1 MKIVLSNKSK
11 IGSVDFENLEF
22 GKIFTDH
29 LFFCKYSNNAWG
41 EGKIMPYDDFLVS
54 PSARVFHYGQAIFEG
69 MKCFRSDNDSLIL
82 FRPEENFKRFNK
94 SSSRMAIPEISEN
107 IFFDGLTELL
117 KIDKDWVKKGD
128 GNALYLRPFVFASEA
143 SINASEANEY
153 TFMIICCP
161 AKSYYGNQKIK
172 VKIEEKYSRAAKGG
186 VGYAKAA
193 GNYAAQFYPTSIAI
207 EEGYQQII
215 WTDSN
220 NHKSIE
226 EAGTMNL
233 FFRIGNKLITS
244 PTSDSILDGITRK
257 SIIELAKN
265 ENIDVE
271 ERIITVDELLESS
284 KAGELREIFGT
295 GTAVVVLPIKAFG
308 YQNKDYDL
316 PEIDDSWSSM
326 LKKKLMNIQYDKSS
340 EYGKW
345 KLKIN

>member
-1 MKIVLSNKSK
+1 MKIVLANKSK
-11 IGSVDFENLEF
+11 IGKVDFENLEF

-29 LFFCKYSNNAWG
+29 LFVCKYSNNSWG

-94 SSSRMAIPEISEN
+94 SSSRMAIPEITEN

-257 SIIELAKN
+257 SIIELAKK
-265 ENIDVE
+265 ENINVE

-284 KAGELREIFGT
+284 KTGELKEIFGT

-308 YQNKDYDL
+308 YQSNDYQL
-316 PEIDDSWSSM
+316 PKIDDSWSSM
-326 LKKKLMNIQYDKSS
+326 LKKKLMDIQYDKSS
-340 EYGKW
+340 EYDNW

>member
-1 MKIVLSNKSK
+1 MKITLANKSK
-11 IGSVDFENLEF
+11 IESVDFENLEF

-29 LFFCKYSNNAWG
+29 LFVCKYSNNSWG

-69 MKCFRSDNDSLIL
+69 MKCFRSNNDSLIL
-82 FRPEENFKRFNK
+82 FRPEENFNRFNK
-94 SSSRMAIPEISEN
+94 SSLRMAIPEISKK
-107 IFFDGLTELL
+107 IFFEGLTELL

-128 GNALYLRPFVFASEA
+128 GNALYLRPFVFASEP
-143 SINASEANEY
+143 SINASEAMEY

-193 GNYAAQFYPTSIAI
+193 GNYAAQFYPTSIAK

-257 SIIELAKN
+257 SIIELAKKV
-265 ENIDVE
+265 NIDVE
-271 ERIITVDELLESS
+271 ERVITVNEILESS
-284 KAGELREIFGT
+284 KTGELKEIFGT

-308 YQNKDYDL
+308 YQNNDYKLPDL
-316 PEIDDSWSSM
+316 DNSWSLM
-326 LKKKLMNIQYDKSS
+326 LKKKLMDIQYDKSD
-340 EYGKW
+340 EYENW

>member
-1 MKIVLSNKSK
+1 MKIVLAKKSK

-29 LFFCKYSNNAWG
+29 LFVCKYSNNSWG

-94 SSSRMAIPEISEN
+94 SSSRMAIPEITEN

-193 GNYAAQFYPTSIAI
+193 GNYAAQFYPTSIAK

-257 SIIELAKN
+257 SIIELAKKV
-265 ENIDVE
+265 NIDFE
-271 ERIITVDELLESS
+271 ERVITVNEILESS
-284 KAGELREIFGT
+284 KTGELKEIFGT

-308 YQNKDYDL
+308 YQNNDYKLPDL
-316 PEIDDSWSSM
+316 DNSWSLM
-326 LKKKLMNIQYDKSS
+326 LKKKLMDIQYDKSD
-340 EYGKW
+340 EYENW

>member
-1 MKIVLSNKSK
+1 MKIVLANKSK

-29 LFFCKYSNNAWG
+29 LFVCKYSNNSWG

-107 IFFDGLTELL
+107 IFFGGLTELL

-257 SIIELAKN
+257 SIIELAKK
-265 ENIDVE
+265 ENIEVE

-284 KAGELREIFGT
+284 KTGELKEIFGT

-308 YQNKDYDL
+308 YQSNDYEL
-316 PEIDDSWSSM
+316 PKVDDSWSSM
-326 LKKKLMNIQYDKSS
+326 LKKKLMDIQYDKSS
-340 EYGKW
+340 EFDKW

>member
-11 IGSVDFENLEF
+11 IDNVDFENLQF

-29 LFFCKYSNNAWG
+29 LFVCKYSNNSWNDG
-41 EGKIMPYDDFLVS
+41 EIMPYGDFLIS

-69 MKCFRSDNDSLIL
+69 MKCYRSDNDSLIL
-82 FRPEENFKRFNK
+82 FRPDENFKRFNK
-94 SSSRMAIPEISEN
+94 SSSRMAIPEIPEK

-117 KIDKDWVKKGD
+117 RIDKDWVKKGD
-128 GNALYLRPFVFASEA
+128 GNALYVRPFVFASEP
-143 SINASEANEY
+143 SINASEAIEY

-193 GNYAAQFYPTSIAI
+193 GNYAAQFYPTAIAK

-233 FFRIGNKLITS
+233 FFRIGEKLITS

-257 SIIELAKN
+257 SIIKLAKDL
-265 ENIDVE
+265 NIDVE
-271 ERIITVDELLESS
+271 ERIITVDELLEAQDSGS
-284 KAGELREIFGT
+284 LKEIFGT
-295 GTAVVVLPIKAFG
+295 GTAVVILPIKTFG
-308 YQNKDYDL
+308 YQNNDFNLPDL
-316 PEIDDSWSSM
+316 DNPWSLE
-326 LKKKLMNIQYDKSS
+326 LKKKLTDIQYDKSS
-340 EYGKW
+340 EYEDW
-345 KLKIN
+345 KVKIN

>member
-1 MKIVLSNKSK
+1 VKIVLSNKSK

-29 LFFCKYSNNAWG
+29 LFVCKYSNNAWG

-340 EYGKW
+340 EYDKW

>member
-1 MKIVLSNKSK
+1 MKIVLANKSK

-29 LFFCKYSNNAWG
+29 LFVCKYSNNAWG

>member
-1 MKIVLSNKSK
+1 MKIVLAKKSK

-29 LFFCKYSNNAWG
+29 LFVCKYSNNSWG

-128 GNALYLRPFVFASEA
+128 GNALYLRPFVFASEP

-257 SIIELAKN
+257 SIIELAKK

-284 KAGELREIFGT
+284 KTGELKEIFGT

-308 YQNKDYDL
+308 YQSNDYEL
-316 PEIDDSWSSM
+316 PKVDDSWSSM
-326 LKKKLMNIQYDKSS
+326 LKKKLMDIQYDKSS
-340 EYGKW
+340 EFDKW

>member
-11 IGSVDFENLEF
+11 IDNVDFENLQF

-29 LFFCKYSNNAWG
+29 LFVCKYSNNSWNDG
-41 EGKIMPYDDFLVS
+41 EIMPYEDFLIS

-69 MKCFRSDNDSLIL
+69 MKCYRSDKDSLIL
-82 FRPEENFKRFNK
+82 FRPDENFKRFNK
-94 SSSRMAIPEISEN
+94 SSLRMAIPEIPEK

-117 KIDKDWVKKGD
+117 RIDKDWVKKGD
-128 GNALYLRPFVFASEA
+128 GNALYVRPFVFASEP
-143 SINASEANEY
+143 SINASEAIEY

-193 GNYAAQFYPTSIAI
+193 GNYAAQFYPTAIAK

-233 FFRIGNKLITS
+233 FFRIDDKLITS

-257 SIIELAKN
+257 SIIKLAKDL
-265 ENIDVE
+265 NIDVE
-271 ERIITVDELLESS
+271 ERIITVDELLEAQDSGS
-284 KAGELREIFGT
+284 LKEIFGT
-295 GTAVVVLPIKAFG
+295 GTAVVILPIKTFG
-308 YQNKDYDL
+308 YQNNDFNLPDL
-316 PEIDDSWSSM
+316 DNPWSLE
-326 LKKKLMNIQYDKSS
+326 LKKKLTDIQYDKSS
-340 EYGKW
+340 EYEDW
-345 KLKIN
+345 KVKIN

>member
-1 MKIVLSNKSK
+1 MKIVLAKKSK

-29 LFFCKYSNNAWG
+29 LFVCKYSNNSWG

-94 SSSRMAIPEISEN
+94 SSSRMAIPKISEN
-107 IFFDGLTELL
+107 IFFGGLNELL

-257 SIIELAKN
+257 SIIELAKK

-284 KAGELREIFGT
+284 KTGELKEIFGT

-308 YQNKDYDL
+308 YQSNDYEL
-316 PEIDDSWSSM
+316 PQDDDSWSSM
-326 LKKKLMNIQYDKSS
+326 LKKKLMDIQYDKSS
-340 EYGKW
+340 EYDNW

>member
-1 MKIVLSNKSK
+1 MKIVLANKSK

-29 LFFCKYSNNAWG
+29 LFVCKYSNNSWG

-94 SSSRMAIPEISEN
+94 SSSRMAIPKISEN
-107 IFFDGLTELL
+107 IFFGGLNELL

-257 SIIELAKN
+257 SIIELAKK
-265 ENIDVE
+265 ENIEVE

-284 KAGELREIFGT
+284 KTGELKEIFGT

-308 YQNKDYDL
+308 YQSNDYEL
-316 PEIDDSWSSM
+316 PKVDDSWSSM
-326 LKKKLMNIQYDKSS
+326 LKKKLMDIQYDKSS
-340 EYGKW
+340 EFDKW

>member
-1 MKIVLSNKSK
+1 MKIVLANKSK

-29 LFFCKYSNNAWG
+29 LFVCKYSNNSWG

-257 SIIELAKN
+257 SIIELAKK
-265 ENIDVE
+265 ENIEVE

-284 KAGELREIFGT
+284 KTGELKEIFGT

-308 YQNKDYDL
+308 YQSNDYEL
-316 PEIDDSWSSM
+316 PQDDDSWSSM
-326 LKKKLMNIQYDKSS
+326 LKKKLMDIQYDKSP
-340 EYGKW
+340 EYDNW

>member
-1 MKIVLSNKSK
+1 MKIVLANKSK

-29 LFFCKYSNNAWG
+29 LFVCKYSNNAWG

-172 VKIEEKYSRAAKGG
+172 VKIEENYSRAAKGG

-265 ENIDVE
+265 ENIDIE

>member
-1 MKIVLSNKSK
+1 MKIVLANKSK
-11 IGSVDFENLEF
+11 IESVDFENLEF

-29 LFFCKYSNNAWG
+29 LFVCKYSNNSWG

-94 SSSRMAIPEISEN
+94 SSSRMAIPEITEN

-257 SIIELAKN
+257 SIIELAKK
-265 ENIDVE
+265 ENINIE
-271 ERIITVDELLESS
+271 ERIITVDELIESS
-284 KAGELREIFGT
+284 KTGELKEIFGT

-308 YQNKDYDL
+308 YQSIDYEL
-316 PEIDDSWSSM
+316 PKIDDSWSSM
-326 LKKKLMNIQYDKSS
+326 LKKKLMDIQYDKSS
-340 EYGKW
+340 EYDKW

>member
-11 IGSVDFENLEF
+11 IDNVDFENLQF

-29 LFFCKYSNNAWG
+29 LFVCKYSNNSWNDG
-41 EGKIMPYDDFLVS
+41 VIMPYEDFLIS

-69 MKCFRSDNDSLIL
+69 MKCYRSDNDSLIL
-82 FRPEENFKRFNK
+82 FRPDENFKRFNK
-94 SSSRMAIPEISEN
+94 SSSRMAIPEIPEK

-117 KIDKDWVKKGD
+117 RIDKDWVKKGD
-128 GNALYLRPFVFASEA
+128 GNALYLRPFVFASEP
-143 SINASEANEY
+143 SINASEAIEY

-193 GNYAAQFYPTSIAI
+193 GNYAAQFYPTAIAKD
-207 EEGYQQII
+207 EGYQQII

-233 FFRIGNKLITS
+233 FFRIGEKLITS
-244 PTSDSILDGITRK
+244 PISDSILDGITRK
-257 SIIELAKN
+257 SIIKLAKDL
-265 ENIDVE
+265 NIDVE
-271 ERIITVDELLESS
+271 ERIITVDELLEAQDSGS
-284 KAGELREIFGT
+284 LKEIFGT
-295 GTAVVVLPIKAFG
+295 GTAVVILPIKTFG
-308 YQNKDYDL
+308 YQNNDFNLPDL
-316 PEIDDSWSSM
+316 DNPWSLE
-326 LKKKLMNIQYDKSS
+326 LKKKLTDIQYDKSS
-340 EYGKW
+340 EYEDW
-345 KLKIN
+345 KVKIN

>member
-1 MKIVLSNKSK
+1 VKIVLANKSK

-340 EYGKW
+340 EYDKW

>member
-1 MKIVLSNKSK
+1 MKIVLANKSK
-11 IGSVDFENLEF
+11 IGKVDFENLEF

-29 LFFCKYSNNAWG
+29 LFVCKYSNNSWG

-94 SSSRMAIPEISEN
+94 SSSRMAIPEITEN

-161 AKSYYGNQKIK
+161 SKSYYGNQKIK

-257 SIIELAKN
+257 SIIELAKK
-265 ENIDVE
+265 ENIEVE

-284 KAGELREIFGT
+284 KTGELKEIFGT

-308 YQNKDYDL
+308 YQSNDYQL
-316 PEIDDSWSSM
+316 PKIDDSWSSM
-326 LKKKLMNIQYDKSS
+326 LKKKLMDIQYDKSS
-340 EYGKW
+340 EYDNW

>member
-1 MKIVLSNKSK
+1 
-11 IGSVDFENLEF
+11 
-22 GKIFTDH
+22 
-29 LFFCKYSNNAWG
+29 
-41 EGKIMPYDDFLVS
+41 
-54 PSARVFHYGQAIFEG
+54 
-69 MKCFRSDNDSLIL
+69 
-82 FRPEENFKRFNK
+82 
-94 SSSRMAIPEISEN
+94 
-107 IFFDGLTELL
+107 L

>member
-1 MKIVLSNKSK
+1 MKIVLANKSK
-11 IGSVDFENLEF
+11 IESVDFENLEF

-29 LFFCKYSNNAWG
+29 LFVCKYSNNSWG

-82 FRPEENFKRFNK
+82 FRPVENFKRFNK
-94 SSSRMAIPEISEN
+94 SSSRMAIPKITEN

-257 SIIELAKN
+257 SIIELAKKESIN
-265 ENIDVE
+265 VE
-271 ERIITVDELLESS
+271 ERIITVDELIESS
-284 KAGELREIFGT
+284 KTGELKEIFGT

-308 YQNKDYDL
+308 YQSIDYEL
-316 PEIDDSWSSM
+316 PKIDDSWSSM
-326 LKKKLMNIQYDKSS
+326 LKKKLMDIQYDKSS
-340 EYGKW
+340 EYDKW

>member
-1 MKIVLSNKSK
+1 
-11 IGSVDFENLEF
+11 
-22 GKIFTDH
+22 
-29 LFFCKYSNNAWG
+29 
-41 EGKIMPYDDFLVS
+41 MPYDDFLVS

-94 SSSRMAIPEISEN
+94 SSSRMAIPEITEN

-161 AKSYYGNQKIK
+161 SKSYYGNQKIK

-257 SIIELAKN
+257 SIIELAKKESIN
-265 ENIDVE
+265 VE
-271 ERIITVDELLESS
+271 ERIITVDELIESS
-284 KAGELREIFGT
+284 KTCELKEIFGT

-308 YQNKDYDL
+308 YQSIDYEL
-316 PEIDDSWSSM
+316 PKIDDSWSSM
-326 LKKKLMNIQYDKSS
+326 LKKKLMDIQYDKSS
-340 EYGKW
+340 EYDKW

>member
-1 MKIVLSNKSK
+1 MEIVLTKNSK
-11 IGSVDFENLEF
+11 IKNVDFENLEF

-29 LFFCKYSNNAWG
+29 LFVCKYSNNNWG
-41 EGKIMPYDDFLVS
+41 TGKIMPYDNFLIS

-69 MKCFRSDNDSLIL
+69 MKCYRSDNDSLIL
-82 FRPEENFKRFNK
+82 FRPDENFKRFNK
-94 SSSRMAIPEISEN
+94 SSTRMAIPEIPKN

-128 GNALYLRPFVFASEA
+128 GNALYLRPFVFASEP
-143 SINASEANEY
+143 SINASEAIEY

-193 GNYAAQFYPTSIAI
+193 GNYAAQFYPTSIAK

-233 FFRIGNKLITS
+233 FFRIGDKLITS

-257 SIIELAKN
+257 SIIKLAKDSK
-265 ENIDVE
+265 IDIE
-271 ERIITVDELLESS
+271 ERIITVDELMNAQN
-284 KAGELREIFGT
+284 KGELMEIFGT
-295 GTAVVVLPIKAFG
+295 GTAVVILPIKTFG
-308 YQNKDYDL
+308 YQKNDFNLPDLKD
-316 PEIDDSWSSM
+316 PWSLM
-326 LKKKLMNIQYDKSS
+326 LKKKLNDIQYDRSA
-340 EYGKW
+340 EYENW
-345 KLKIN
+345 KLKIS

>member
-1 MKIVLSNKSK
+1 MKIVLAKKSK

-29 LFFCKYSNNAWG
+29 LFVCKYSNNSWG

-94 SSSRMAIPEISEN
+94 SSSRMAIPEITEN

-161 AKSYYGNQKIK
+161 SKSYYGNQKIK

-257 SIIELAKN
+257 SIIELAKKESIN
-265 ENIDVE
+265 VE
-271 ERIITVDELLESS
+271 ERIITVDELIESS
-284 KAGELREIFGT
+284 KTGELKEIFGT

-308 YQNKDYDL
+308 YQSIDYEL
-316 PEIDDSWSSM
+316 PKIDDSWSSM
-326 LKKKLMNIQYDKSS
+326 LKKKLIDIQYDKSS
-340 EYGKW
+340 EYDNW

>member
-1 MKIVLSNKSK
+1 MEIVLTKNSK
-11 IGSVDFENLEF
+11 IKNVDFENLEF

-29 LFFCKYSNNAWG
+29 LFVCKYSNNNWG
-41 EGKIMPYDDFLVS
+41 TGKIMPYDNFLIS

-69 MKCFRSDNDSLIL
+69 MKCYRSDNDSLIL
-82 FRPEENFKRFNK
+82 FRSDENFKRFNK
-94 SSSRMAIPEISEN
+94 SSTRMAIPEIPKN

-128 GNALYLRPFVFASEA
+128 GNALYLRPFVFASEP
-143 SINASEANEY
+143 SINASEAIEY

-193 GNYAAQFYPTSIAI
+193 GNYAAQFYPTSIAK

-233 FFRIGNKLITS
+233 FFRIGDKLITS

-257 SIIELAKN
+257 SIIKLAKDSK
-265 ENIDVE
+265 IDIE
-271 ERIITVDELLESS
+271 ERIITVDELMNAQN
-284 KAGELREIFGT
+284 KGELMEIFGT
-295 GTAVVVLPIKAFG
+295 GTAVVILPIKTFG
-308 YQNKDYDL
+308 YQKNDFNLPDL
-316 PEIDDSWSSM
+316 KKPWSLM
-326 LKKKLMNIQYDKSS
+326 LKKQLNDIQYDRSA
-340 EYGKW
+340 EYENW
-345 KLKIN
+345 KLKIS

>member
-11 IGSVDFENLEF
+11 IDNVDFENLQF

-29 LFFCKYSNNAWG
+29 LFVCKYSNNSWSDG
-41 EGKIMPYDDFLVS
+41 EIMPYEDFLIS

-69 MKCFRSDNDSLIL
+69 MKCYRSDKDSLIL
-82 FRPEENFKRFNK
+82 FRPDENFKRFNK
-94 SSSRMAIPEISEN
+94 SSSRMAIPEIPEK

-117 KIDKDWVKKGD
+117 RIDKDWVKKGD
-128 GNALYLRPFVFASEA
+128 GNALYVRPFVFASEP
-143 SINASEANEY
+143 SINASEAIEY

-193 GNYAAQFYPTSIAI
+193 GNYAAQFYPTAIAK

-233 FFRIGNKLITS
+233 FFRIGEKLITS

-257 SIIELAKN
+257 SIIKLAKDL
-265 ENIDVE
+265 NIDVE
-271 ERIITVDELLESS
+271 ERIITVDELLEAQDSGS
-284 KAGELREIFGT
+284 LKEIFGT
-295 GTAVVVLPIKAFG
+295 GTAVVILPIKTFG
-308 YQNKDYDL
+308 YQNNDFNLPDL
-316 PEIDDSWSSM
+316 DNPWSLE
-326 LKKKLMNIQYDKSS
+326 LKKKLTDIQYDKSS
-340 EYGKW
+340 EYEDW
-345 KLKIN
+345 KVKIN

>member
-1 MKIVLSNKSK
+1 MEIVLTKNSK
-11 IGSVDFENLEF
+11 IKNVDFENLEF

-29 LFFCKYSNNAWG
+29 LFVCKYSNNKWDT
-41 EGKIMPYDDFLVS
+41 GKIMPYDNFLIS

-69 MKCFRSDNDSLIL
+69 MKCYRSDNDSLIL
-82 FRPEENFKRFNK
+82 FRPDENFKRFNK
-94 SSSRMAIPEISEN
+94 SSTRMAIPEIPKN

-128 GNALYLRPFVFASEA
+128 GNALYLRPFVFASEP
-143 SINASEANEY
+143 SINASEAIEY

-193 GNYAAQFYPTSIAI
+193 GNYAAQFYPTSIAK

-233 FFRIGNKLITS
+233 FFRIGDKLITS

-257 SIIELAKN
+257 SIIKLAKDSK
-265 ENIDVE
+265 IDIE
-271 ERIITVDELLESS
+271 ERIITVDELMNAQN
-284 KAGELREIFGT
+284 KGELMEIFGT
-295 GTAVVVLPIKAFG
+295 GTAVVILPIKTFG
-308 YQNKDYDL
+308 YQKNDFNLPDL
-316 PEIDDSWSSM
+316 KNPWSLM
-326 LKKKLMNIQYDKSS
+326 LKKKLNDIQYDRSA
-340 EYGKW
+340 EYENW
-345 KLKIN
+345 KLKIS

>member
-1 MKIVLSNKSK
+1 
-11 IGSVDFENLEF
+11 
-22 GKIFTDH
+22 
-29 LFFCKYSNNAWG
+29 
-41 EGKIMPYDDFLVS
+41 
-54 PSARVFHYGQAIFEG
+54 

-257 SIIELAKN
+257 SIIELAKK

-340 EYGKW
+340 EYDKW

>member
-1 MKIVLSNKSK
+1 MKITLANKSK
-11 IGSVDFENLEF
+11 IESVDFENLEF

-29 LFFCKYSNNAWG
+29 LFVCKYSNNSWG

-69 MKCFRSDNDSLIL
+69 MKCFRSNNDSLIL
-82 FRPEENFKRFNK
+82 FRPEENFNRFNK
-94 SSSRMAIPEISEN
+94 SSLRMAIPEISKK
-107 IFFDGLTELL
+107 IFFEGLIELL

-128 GNALYLRPFVFASEA
+128 GNALYLRPFVFASEP
-143 SINASEANEY
+143 SINASEAMEY

-193 GNYAAQFYPTSIAI
+193 GNYAAQFYPTSIAK

-257 SIIELAKN
+257 SIIELAKKV
-265 ENIDVE
+265 NIDVE
-271 ERIITVDELLESS
+271 ERVITVNEILESS
-284 KAGELREIFGT
+284 KTGELKEIFGT
-295 GTAVVVLPIKAFG
+295 GTAVVVLPIKVFG
-308 YQNKDYDL
+308 YQNNDYKLPDL
-316 PEIDDSWSSM
+316 DNSWSLM
-326 LKKKLMNIQYDKSS
+326 LKKKLMDIQYDKSD
-340 EYGKW
+340 EYENW

>member
-1 MKIVLSNKSK
+1 
-11 IGSVDFENLEF
+11 
-22 GKIFTDH
+22 
-29 LFFCKYSNNAWG
+29 
-41 EGKIMPYDDFLVS
+41 MPYDDFLVS

-94 SSSRMAIPEISEN
+94 SSSRMAIPEITEN

-257 SIIELAKN
+257 SIIELAKKESIN
-265 ENIDVE
+265 VE
-271 ERIITVDELLESS
+271 ERIITVDELIESS
-284 KAGELREIFGT
+284 KTGELKEIFGT

-308 YQNKDYDL
+308 YQSIDYEL
-316 PEIDDSWSSM
+316 PKIDDSWSSM
-326 LKKKLMNIQYDKSS
+326 LKKKLMDIQYDKSS
-340 EYGKW
+340 EYDNW

>member
-1 MKIVLSNKSK
+1 MKIVLAKKSK

-29 LFFCKYSNNAWG
+29 LFVCKYSNNSWG

-257 SIIELAKN
+257 SIIELAKK
-265 ENIDVE
+265 ENIDIE

-284 KAGELREIFGT
+284 KAGELKEIFGT

-308 YQNKDYDL
+308 YQSNDYEL
-316 PEIDDSWSSM
+316 PQDDDSWSSM
-326 LKKKLMNIQYDKSS
+326 LKKKLMDIQYDKSS
-340 EYGKW
+340 EYDNW

>member
-1 MKIVLSNKSK
+1 MEIVLTKNSK
-11 IGSVDFENLEF
+11 IKNVDFENLEF

-29 LFFCKYSNNAWG
+29 LFVCKYSNNNWG
-41 EGKIMPYDDFLVS
+41 TGKIMPYDNFLIS

-69 MKCFRSDNDSLIL
+69 MKCYRSDNDSLIL
-82 FRPEENFKRFNK
+82 FRPDENFKRFNK
-94 SSSRMAIPEISEN
+94 SSTRMAIPEIPKN

-128 GNALYLRPFVFASEA
+128 GNALYLRPFVFASEP
-143 SINASEANEY
+143 SINASEAIEY

-193 GNYAAQFYPTSIAI
+193 GNYAAQFYPTSIAK

-233 FFRIGNKLITS
+233 FFRIGDKLITS

-257 SIIELAKN
+257 SIIKLAKDSK
-265 ENIDVE
+265 IDTE
-271 ERIITVDELLESS
+271 ERIITVDELMNAQN
-284 KAGELREIFGT
+284 KGELMEIFGT
-295 GTAVVVLPIKAFG
+295 GTAVVILPIKTFG
-308 YQNKDYDL
+308 YQKNDFNLPDL
-316 PEIDDSWSSM
+316 KNPWSLM
-326 LKKKLMNIQYDKSS
+326 LKKKLNDIQYDRSA
-340 EYGKW
+340 EYENW
-345 KLKIN
+345 KLKIS

>member
-1 MKIVLSNKSK
+1 MEIVLTKNSK
-11 IGSVDFENLEF
+11 IKNVDFENLEF

-29 LFFCKYSNNAWG
+29 LFVCKYSNNNWG
-41 EGKIMPYDDFLVS
+41 TGKIMPYDNFLIS

-69 MKCFRSDNDSLIL
+69 MKCYRSDNDSLIL
-82 FRPEENFKRFNK
+82 FRPDENFKRFNK
-94 SSSRMAIPEISEN
+94 SSTRMAIPEIPKN

-117 KIDKDWVKKGD
+117 KIDKVWVKKGD
-128 GNALYLRPFVFASEA
+128 GNALYLRPFVFASEP
-143 SINASEANEY
+143 SINASEAIEY

-193 GNYAAQFYPTSIAI
+193 GNYAAQFYPTSIAK

-233 FFRIGNKLITS
+233 FFRIGDKLITS

-257 SIIELAKN
+257 SIIKLAKDSK
-265 ENIDVE
+265 IDIE
-271 ERIITVDELLESS
+271 ERIITVDELMNAQN
-284 KAGELREIFGT
+284 KGELMEIFGT
-295 GTAVVVLPIKAFG
+295 GTAVVILPIKTFG
-308 YQNKDYDL
+308 YQKNDFNLPDL
-316 PEIDDSWSSM
+316 KNPWSLM
-326 LKKKLMNIQYDKSS
+326 LKKKLNDIQYDRSA
-340 EYGKW
+340 EYENW
-345 KLKIN
+345 KLKIS

>member
-340 EYGKW
+340 EYDKW

>member
-1 MKIVLSNKSK
+1 MKIVLANKSK
-11 IGSVDFENLEF
+11 IESVDFENLEF

-29 LFFCKYSNNAWG
+29 LFVCKYSNNSWG

-82 FRPEENFKRFNK
+82 FRPVENFKRFNK
-94 SSSRMAIPEISEN
+94 SSSRMAIPKITEN

-257 SIIELAKN
+257 SIIELAKK
-265 ENIDVE
+265 ENIEVE

-284 KAGELREIFGT
+284 KTGELKEIFGT

-308 YQNKDYDL
+308 YQSNDYQL
-316 PEIDDSWSSM
+316 PKIDDSWSSM
-326 LKKKLMNIQYDKSS
+326 LKKKLMDIQYDKSS
-340 EYGKW
+340 EYDNW

>member
-1 MKIVLSNKSK
+1 MKIVLAKKSK

-29 LFFCKYSNNAWG
+29 LFVCKYSNNSWG

-257 SIIELAKN
+257 SIIELAKK
-265 ENIDVE
+265 ENIEVE

-284 KAGELREIFGT
+284 KTGELKEIFGT

-308 YQNKDYDL
+308 YQSNDYEL
-316 PEIDDSWSSM
+316 PQDDDSWSSM
-326 LKKKLMNIQYDKSS
+326 LKKKLMDIQYDKSP
-340 EYGKW
+340 EYDNW